1 VEEEEEEEE
10 KDRKKKNRGQMPNN
24 ANKRIILQK

>member
-24 ANKRIILQK
+24 ANTRIILQK